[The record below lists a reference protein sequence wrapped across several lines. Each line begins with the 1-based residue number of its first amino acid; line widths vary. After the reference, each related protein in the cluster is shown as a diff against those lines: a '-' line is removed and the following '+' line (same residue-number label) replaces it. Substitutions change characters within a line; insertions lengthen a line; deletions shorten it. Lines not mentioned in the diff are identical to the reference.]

1 MLFCRYNGLK
11 YDCVL
16 QPQPKTDEIGALVW
30 MLNAHRFPDKTL
42 IVMNR
47 GYEGYNMIAHL
58 VLKPNVD
65 FLLRVKDG
73 AGAMRE
79 VAKLPMMPLD
89 RDLYDNYHNAN
100 QAGRCSTFVPAS

>member
-1 MLFCRYNGLK
+1 M
-11 YDCVL
+11 
-16 QPQPKTDEIGALVW
+16 DEIGALVW
-30 MLNAHRFPDKTL
+30 MLNAHRLPDKTL
-42 IVMNR
+42 IVMDR
-47 GYEGYNMIAHL
+47 GYESYNMIAHL
-58 VLKPNVD
+58 LLKPNVD
-65 FLLRVKDG
+65 FLLHVKDG